1 MAIMTLP
8 PLYLGDI
15 TRFNLIH
22 SGRDV
27 DPDGVDPDP
36 IHENKTHPDMPVK
49 RNRVQTSKNNP
60 GLDPDLALL
69 NASLTFF
76 LEFESQHK
84 GQFNCDIIPLF

>member
-36 IHENKTHPDMPVK
+36 TLE
-49 RNRVQTSKNNP
+49 SKNWSR
-60 GLDPDLALL
+60 LDHGTYMRWNMLR
-69 NASLTFF
+69 TH
-76 LEFESQHK
+76 EGE
-84 GQFNCDIIPLF
+84 